1 MLSPTWQSSF
11 FHKSNFSVLLI
22 TVLLCFSVTGM
33 ADAGVTAFDAV
44 TSINN
49 PIKLKALTK
58 GRFFPEGGRLV
69 EFYIDE
75 KHIGT
80 TLSGGDGY
88 AYLKYVPESK
98 GLKKIKLKL
107 SEESDEALLLV
118 TGKKEKVILIAVEG
132 SLFESSFSFKPTK
145 GAKEAI
151 EKISKQYGIIY
162 LSSLIGP
169 GQAKKWLQEN
179 KLYKSVVFEWTDG
192 SMIDDLREHGIS
204 VLAIVGSPD
213 TLSDIDG
220 IKKFALH
227 ETDAE
232 DVTEVESWSDI
243 PEQLK

>member
-1 MLSPTWQSSF
+1 MKEILSSTFISFILLLSSLSYSF
-11 FHKSNFSVLLI
+11 
-22 TVLLCFSVTGM
+22 
-33 ADAGVTAFDAV
+33 AGVTAFDQI
-44 TSINN
+44 TSVNR
-49 PIKLKALTK
+49 PVKLKALTG

-132 SLFESSFSFKPTK
+132 SLFESSFSFKPAK

-151 EKISKQYGIIY
+151 EKIAKQYGIIY

-179 KLYKSVVFEWTDG
+179 KLYKSVVFNSADDG
-192 SMIDDLREHGIS
+192 VIDNLREHGIN
-204 VLAIVGSPD
+204 VLAIVGNPD
-213 TLSDIDG
+213 TLSDIDN
-220 IKKFALH
+220 IKKFTLQ
-227 ETDAE
+227 ETDAGN
-232 DVTEVESWSDI
+232 VTEVESWSDI